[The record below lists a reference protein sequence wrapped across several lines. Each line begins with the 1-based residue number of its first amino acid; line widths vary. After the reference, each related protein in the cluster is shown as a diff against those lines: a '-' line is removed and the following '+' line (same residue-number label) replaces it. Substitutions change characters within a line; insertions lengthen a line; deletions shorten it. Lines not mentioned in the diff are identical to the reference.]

1 MHKVFKQLL
10 ATGSRTDKFLFKFW
24 KINGYN
30 CKIQNVFLSI
40 LIKFLDILTREYI
53 KEHNPKLPWIFD
65 HPYSLIIIGCSGS
78 RKTNILLNL
87 LSHQLDFDK
96 TYLYQG
102 SI

>member
-10 ATGSRTDKFLFKFW
+10 TTGSRTDKFLFKFW

-53 KEHNPKLPWIFD
+53 REHNPELPWIFD

-78 RKTNILLNL
+78 
-87 LSHQLDFDK
+87 SHQLDIGK